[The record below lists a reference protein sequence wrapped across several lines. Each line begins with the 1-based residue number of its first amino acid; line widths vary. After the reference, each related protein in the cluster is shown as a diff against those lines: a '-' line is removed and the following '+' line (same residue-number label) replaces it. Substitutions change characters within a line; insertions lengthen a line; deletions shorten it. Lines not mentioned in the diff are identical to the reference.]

1 MKKLSWT
8 LLITFFLCLNIS
20 SAIILFS
27 SPARTWVQNR
37 LIPSGQKVLSIVHG
51 DLTND
56 GSSIKVVKSQTIE
69 GVVLEFYSEV
79 QNGSRYLITRTLIP
93 NAQDGFFDHRG
104 QAVQLA
110 VVDLDGDGKMELLS
124 PTFDDKMLARLNP
137 YHYSPAQKAF
147 VPFFFSGSL
156 Y

>member
-1 MKKLSWT
+1 MKKFPWIF
-8 LLITFFLCLNIS
+8 LIVFFFSLNIGT
-20 SAIILFS
+20 AWVLF
-27 SPARTWVQNR
+27 SPARGWVKNK
-37 LIPSGQKVLSIVHG
+37 IKAPAPEVLSIVHG
-51 DLTND
+51 DLINN
-56 GSSIKVVKSQTIE
+56 GSSIKVVKSQNAQ

-79 QNGSRYLITRTLIP
+79 QNGSRYLITRVLIP

-110 VVDLDGDGKMELLS
+110 VVDLDGDGKMELVS
-124 PTFDDKMLARLNP
+124 PTFDEKMLARLNP

-147 VPFFFSGSL
+147 VPFFFSRED